1 MSLRFSRLMI
11 VYDCRCDIDWPDITT
26 QRLNESEC
34 ENVYDKDYSKTLNIN
49 IDKALLKLQLGYDAA
64 IVSNNIFL

>member
-1 MSLRFSRLMI
+1 MI